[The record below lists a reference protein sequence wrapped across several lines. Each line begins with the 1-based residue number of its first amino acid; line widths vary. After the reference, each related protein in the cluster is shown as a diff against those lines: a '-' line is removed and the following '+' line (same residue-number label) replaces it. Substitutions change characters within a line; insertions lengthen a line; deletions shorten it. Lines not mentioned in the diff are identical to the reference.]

1 MVLSLRSWAQQPAGI
16 SVALARTG
24 QAVVTTV
31 VRSSGTAPD
40 ARTAA
45 AGLAASVNGLCGSPG
60 VGTCAGPPR
69 VRSISPYPVGR
80 PAGMLAAVDLPP
92 VTRAVGP
99 WVGTDP
105 EKARTNFAAT
115 RCDNTRFDAK
125 GLQHN
130 LTRTFL
136 FPANRKVDTF
146 GLTQTV
152 ATMDQRRARGFVQE
166 VRDRIRR
173 CGQANLGT
181 SVDQLVQR
189 TRGTQEITVWD
200 LDIEVSDSRSVEFL
214 MAIMRDGRAVSQLG
228 FTPDQGMTMGRGDFA
243 AVAERALDRLS
254 DLPSA
259 R

>member
-1 MVLSLRSWAQQPAGI
+1 M
-16 SVALARTG
+16 
-24 QAVVTTV
+24 VTTV

-115 RCDNTRFDAK
+115 RCDNTRFDAQ

-136 FPANRKVDTF
+136 FPANREVDTF

-181 SVDQLVQR
+181 SVDQIVQR
-189 TRGTQEITVWD
+189 TRGDQEITVWD
-200 LDIEVSDSRSVEFL
+200 LEIEVSDSRSVEFL